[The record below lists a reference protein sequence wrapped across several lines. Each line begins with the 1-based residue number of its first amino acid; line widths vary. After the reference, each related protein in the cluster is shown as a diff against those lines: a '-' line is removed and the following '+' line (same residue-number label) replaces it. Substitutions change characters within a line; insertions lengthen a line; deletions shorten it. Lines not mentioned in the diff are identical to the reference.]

1 MRKLVIAL
9 LVLIIVVA
17 ALLGW
22 ALYNIDS
29 VIASN
34 KDRIIAAA
42 ERHTG
47 RKIVFRRMSVKL
59 RGGIG
64 VRIQDVSIAED
75 PAFGAGH
82 FLRAAD
88 VRVNLA
94 IHPLRRE
101 ISVTRVE
108 LHRPVIRVI
117 RNPQGIYNFS
127 GLRARSVAGRRPG
140 RPEGRPGVAWAS
152 GPPSGDAQ
160 SWAGRIPWV
169 GVKLAVARVEVS
181 EGRLDYHD
189 RKERRRVRL
198 GKLDLRVDDLRTDR
212 PFKAVLAAAFLSDR
226 QNLRFDG
233 LVGPLERAQTA
244 DAVPVDGSVD
254 VGTLSWDDLRR
265 TFPRIDKAWPE
276 ALGLKGTVQSRGLS
290 LKGSLKELRIAGAVD
305 LTDSELTYDG
315 VLNKPRGTTLGLQ
328 ADARVTPGDIVAKRF
343 EMTWDDLV
351 IKGRGDLHLGSP
363 AALDLSL
370 ETASAEVSGW
380 RRWAPA
386 LSDYALS
393 GHAAAKLVVTGKLG
407 GGAVPRVHGAVTLE
421 NASARLPGLAAPLEA
436 ISAAVEFSN
445 HAATFR
451 QLSFRIGRTQL
462 AGKVALES
470 LAPLTVSYRLASPS
484 LRLADLGLQP
494 EDAVL
499 EDARGSGR
507 LTWPGGLAWEGSL
520 SSARG
525 RLLGLDVTDLTA
537 RLGVA
542 GSRLAMETL
551 RLKTLGGALEGSGGM
566 EIEGE
571 SPRFEVTARLRGIDV
586 QQYLAGVNG
595 FRDIEG
601 ALDADVNVTGQGR
614 TWAAIRPT
622 LAGTGRAALVEGRM
636 LKFNLAERAL
646 RGLAGIQGLTSIFS
660 GDIRDK
666 YPHVFKEETTRFER
680 VDTEVKASRGRVV
693 VEHVTLKAR
702 DYGIAGEGWVDL
714 EGVTDLDGV
723 LTVSESLSAD
733 LLPGSRLTPLTNP
746 QGQMEVPFTI
756 RGTIPDVRLRPGLK
770 LIQSILEKSV
780 GRGVQGLLDLI
791 PGGIPGTGKGA
802 GEDQEAAKD
811 PIRDLIERA
820 RKLFGGGQ

>member
-29 VIASN
+29 LIASN

-47 RKIVFRRMSVKL
+47 RKIAFERMSVKL
-59 RGGIG
+59 LGGIG

-101 ISVTRVE
+101 VSVTRVA
-108 LHRPVIRVI
+108 LQRPVIQVI

-140 RPEGRPGVAWAS
+140 RPEGRLGVAWAS
-152 GPPSGDAQ
+152 DPPSGDAQ
-160 SWAGRIPWV
+160 SWAGGIPWV
-169 GVKLAVARVEVS
+169 DVRLAVARVEVS

-189 RKERRRVRL
+189 RKDPRRVRL
-198 GKLDLRVDDLRTDR
+198 AEWDLRVDDLRTDR

-233 LVGPLERAQTA
+233 LVGPLEQAQGA

-254 VGTLSWDDLRR
+254 VEALSWDGLRR
-265 TFPRIDKAWPE
+265 IFPRIDKAWPE
-276 ALGLKGTVQSRGLS
+276 ALGLKGTLQTRGLA
-290 LKGSLKELRIAGAVD
+290 LKGSFTELRVAGTVD
-305 LTDSELTYDG
+305 LTDSELTYGG
-315 VLNKPRGTTLGLQ
+315 VLNKPRGTTLRLQ
-328 ADARVTPGDIVAKRF
+328 ADVRVTPQDIVAKRF
-343 EMTWDDLV
+343 EVTWDDLAV
-351 IKGRGDLHLGSP
+351 KGRGDVDLGSP

-370 ETASAEVSGW
+370 ETAGAEVGGLH
-380 RRWAPA
+380 RWAPS
-386 LSDYALS
+386 LSDHALS
-393 GHAAAKLVVTGKLG
+393 GRAAARVVVTGELG
-407 GGAVPRVHGAVTLE
+407 GGAVPRIHGAVTLE
-421 NASARLPGLAAPLEA
+421 NASARVPGLAAPLEEV
-436 ISAAVEFSN
+436 SAAVEFSN

-451 QLSFRIGRTQL
+451 QLSFRIGRTRL

-470 LAPLTVSYRLASPS
+470 RAPLTVSYRLASPS

-494 EDAVL
+494 DDAVL

-507 LTWPGGLAWEGSL
+507 LTWPGGVSWEGSL
-520 SSARG
+520 TSARG
-525 RLLGLDVTDLTA
+525 TLLGLDVTDLTA

-542 GSRLAMETL
+542 GSRLAVESL
-551 RLKTLGGALEGSGGM
+551 RLKTLGGAVEGNGGM
-566 EIEGE
+566 ELGGE

-586 QQYLAGVNG
+586 RQYLSGATR

-601 ALDADVNVTGQGR
+601 ALDADVSATGRGR

-646 RGLAGIQGLTSIFS
+646 RGLAGIQGLTSLFS
-660 GDIRDK
+660 GNIKDK
-666 YPHVFKEETTRFER
+666 YPHIFKEETTRFEQ
-680 VDTEVKASRGRVV
+680 VDTEVKASAGRVV

-702 DYGIAGEGWVDL
+702 DYGIAGTGWVDL
-714 EGVTDLDGV
+714 EGDTDLDGL
-723 LTVSESLSAD
+723 LTVSEGLSAD

-746 QGQMEVPFTI
+746 KGQLEVPFTI

-791 PGGIPGTGKGA
+791 PGRPEAGKGS
-802 GEDQEAAKD
+802 GKDQEAARD
-811 PIRDLIERA
+811 PIRELIERA
-820 RKLFGGGQ
+820 RKLFGGGR